1 MHRQAVAA
9 CVIAPL
15 KIQLSSRLTICQSP
29 RTGEAF
35 QAAATAATD
44 FENSAAAA
52 GWVPGAPPG
61 GGGEAVA
68 GRLHSYI
75 KHALNRYLHAKRLR
89 CGFYASPCCCQPI
102 AGQLISQVNE
112 GSACCH

>member
-1 MHRQAVAA
+1 M
-9 CVIAPL
+9 CLPL
-15 KIQLSSRLTICQSP
+15 HA
-29 RTGEAF
+29 GEAF

-52 GWVPGAPPG
+52 GWVPGVAP

-89 CGFYASPCCCQPI
+89 CG
-102 AGQLISQVNE
+102 VE
-112 GSACCH
+112 